1 MNSYSIHTRMLQ
13 KTVLLFIFL
22 FSLQTKAQSVIEWP
36 RTDQLPVHAENHMY
50 QDREGYMWYGTIDG
64 LCRDDGYTIET
75 FSSRSY
81 PALANNYILHITED
95 TKGRLWLGTKNGVY
109 LLDKRTYRMSPLPEL
124 EIKNKT
130 VTYLFTAS
138 DGRIYVGTKGFL
150 LQYSSHGILQKAF
163 DLHQNGD
170 GCVNY
175 MCEDTN
181 GDLLLCLNGLQKLN
195 IRTGHIQSFP
205 FLETN
210 TSSIVQDY
218 TKRYYWIGTWGKGII
233 RFDPKAS
240 PEKMFRY
247 EAIPVSFNSKNS
259 PNILSIVQ
267 DDVFHYLWVTTM
279 DNLFAFRILSDGR
292 LQQIDTSTILP
303 SGNKLL
309 FKMLK
314 DHRGNIWIS
323 AIDRKSFI
331 LTFNSG
337 NIIRYPFPN
346 PLRSLQCNPMV
357 SSLCMD
363 DNAVWFGLE
372 RFGLYLY
379 DETTG
384 TTVHYNDCPE
394 SQNYPFL
401 LIKKIIRSHIP
412 GKVWVMPDGAT
423 QLYGIQRKGSVMS
436 VHDVVNLKKNNTSPG
451 DIQTLFEDNSG
462 RLWIGTTHELFVY
475 NPQDGN
481 LKKVLEAHS
490 FISGITQT
498 QDGTIWA
505 CCRNTGLYK
514 IKEGHISLFPYRRD
528 FTCLSTAPDGRLWL
542 GTGQGDLLCFD
553 KREKGIF
560 IHFSEICGTQDNEV
574 GSIRV
579 DSYGYLWIVTNRT
592 LQVFNPSNGMSR
604 TYTISDSPIDME
616 RFFPQAVSI
625 SADGTFYLGGVPGI
639 IGIKPFSMAEKENHT
654 QVHITSVKTGKNI
667 VFMGN
672 LPIENQYPQVELA
685 SDCRNISI
693 SFSSLD
699 YLNAHSIR
707 YAYRMEGID
716 KEWNYTLPGENTAF
730 YNLLPKGKHIFEV
743 KATDKDGIW
752 SSSISKLTVHRLPFW
767 YETRWAQTIY
777 ILLAIS
783 LMTIIYK
790 ILRKRYEQ
798 RNKQKLEERMTAY
811 KSVLLPDESGTFRS
825 PLTGT
830 SEKDQAFADRLT
842 ALLEENIGNADLKVE
857 DLASMMAMGRSAF
870 FKKVKEITGFPP
882 KEYLRI
888 MRLNKASELLSNTD
902 IPIAEV
908 SFKVGISDPLYF
920 SKCFKARFGVSP
932 TAWQKDHHLKT

>member
-1 MNSYSIHTRMLQ
+1 
-13 KTVLLFIFL
+13 
-22 FSLQTKAQSVIEWP
+22 
-36 RTDQLPVHAENHMY
+36 
-50 QDREGYMWYGTIDG
+50 
-64 LCRDDGYTIET
+64 
-75 FSSRSY
+75 
-81 PALANNYILHITED
+81 
-95 TKGRLWLGTKNGVY
+95 
-109 LLDKRTYRMSPLPEL
+109 
-124 EIKNKT
+124 
-130 VTYLFTAS
+130 
-138 DGRIYVGTKGFL
+138 
-150 LQYSSHGILQKAF
+150 
-163 DLHQNGD
+163 
-170 GCVNY
+170 
-175 MCEDTN
+175 
-181 GDLLLCLNGLQKLN
+181 
-195 IRTGHIQSFP
+195 
-205 FLETN
+205 
-210 TSSIVQDY
+210 
-218 TKRYYWIGTWGKGII
+218 
-233 RFDPKAS
+233 
-240 PEKMFRY
+240 
-247 EAIPVSFNSKNS
+247 
-259 PNILSIVQ
+259 
-267 DDVFHYLWVTTM
+267 
-279 DNLFAFRILSDGR
+279 
-292 LQQIDTSTILP
+292 
-303 SGNKLL
+303 
-309 FKMLK
+309 
-314 DHRGNIWIS
+314 
-323 AIDRKSFI
+323 
-331 LTFNSG
+331 
-337 NIIRYPFPN
+337 
-346 PLRSLQCNPMV
+346 
-357 SSLCMD
+357 
-363 DNAVWFGLE
+363 
-372 RFGLYLY
+372 
-379 DETTG
+379 
-384 TTVHYNDCPE
+384 
-394 SQNYPFL
+394 
-401 LIKKIIRSHIP
+401 
-412 GKVWVMPDGAT
+412 
-423 QLYGIQRKGSVMS
+423 
-436 VHDVVNLKKNNTSPG
+436 
-451 DIQTLFEDNSG
+451 
-462 RLWIGTTHELFVY
+462 
-475 NPQDGN
+475 
-481 LKKVLEAHS
+481 
-490 FISGITQT
+490 
-498 QDGTIWA
+498 
-505 CCRNTGLYK
+505 
-514 IKEGHISLFPYRRD
+514 
-528 FTCLSTAPDGRLWL
+528 
-542 GTGQGDLLCFD
+542 
-553 KREKGIF
+553 
-560 IHFSEICGTQDNEV
+560 
-574 GSIRV
+574 
-579 DSYGYLWIVTNRT
+579 
-592 LQVFNPSNGMSR
+592 MSR

-672 LPIENQYPQVELA
+672 LPIENQYPQAELA
-685 SDCRNISI
+685 SDSRNISI

-908 SFKVGISDPLYF
+908 SLKVGISDPLYF